1 MPHGF
6 VNLLMQD
13 WLPGSFWRGTWRKI
27 LRRRCFFVKS
37 LHVQRS
43 EKEPKWAVKSTL
55 WLWWF
60 WAQELHNHWKSLQ
73 RVVSNC
79 GMVRLGQR
87 TDNDFNPSGEFL
99 SGMRFASKSCI
110 KEGTQRCGCP
120 VGTSRKNSAREV
132 CLKYFC
138 FCWNAHKSTSQK
150 MPNHTNTWDYQTATT
165 IEKSEKKNE
174 HERHKVKRWCI
185 LQMSSSI

>member
-13 WLPGSFWRGTWRKI
+13 WLPGSSWRGTWRKI

-60 WAQELHNHWKSLQ
+60 WAQKLHNHLKSLQ

-79 GMVRLGQR
+79 GMGRLGQR

-110 KEGTQRCGCP
+110 IVFWWCQRCVYTNQNSLCYIWPAPVTKPRP
-120 VGTSRKNSAREV
+120 VGISA
-132 CLKYFC
+132 
-138 FCWNAHKSTSQK
+138 
-150 MPNHTNTWDYQTATT
+150 
-165 IEKSEKKNE
+165 
-174 HERHKVKRWCI
+174 I
-185 LQMSSSI
+185 LFICGIVMS